1 MTASPADDLAPIL
14 ESVRRFVE
22 REVAPHVET
31 LEAADAAPDHL
42 VRQLGDLGLFSLVVP
57 EAYGGLGLPIE
68 SCARILEV
76 LAGGWT
82 TLAGYLNSHATAAFV
97 IAKHGTESQK
107 RRFLP
112 AMATGS
118 LRAAL
123 TLTEPGAGSD
133 LQAIST
139 VAKPQDG
146 GFRVSG
152 TKVFVTNGRKAGLL
166 LALVKTD
173 PGAEPPARGMSLLLI
188 EKTTPGVTVGAD
200 TAKMAYRHVD
210 TCEIHYD
217 DAPVAADCLLGGTPG
232 RGLAWLL
239 DGLEL
244 GRILIAASAVGLA
257 QAALSHAL
265 AYARGRIA
273 FGQPIASH
281 QAIQLELA
289 GMATKIEAARQLT
302 WEAARQKQDMGRA
315 DMASAMAKLFASETA
330 LEVSASAMRIHGGY
344 GYVRGYAV
352 ERLFREAPLYIVGEG
367 TNEIQ
372 KLVIARR
379 LLEATA

>member
-1 MTASPADDLAPIL
+1 MTAGASDDLAPIL
-14 ESVRRFVE
+14 DSVRRFVE
-22 REVAPHVET
+22 REVTPHVER
-31 LEAADAAPDHL
+31 LEAAEEAPDHL
-42 VRQLGDLGLFSLVVP
+42 VRQLGELGLFSLVVP
-57 EAYGGLGLPIE
+57 QAFGGLGLPIE
-68 SCARILEV
+68 SCARIMEI

-82 TLAGYLNSHATAAFV
+82 TLAGYLNSHATVAFL

-112 AMATGS
+112 AMAAGALPS
-118 LRAAL
+118 AL

-139 VAKPQDG
+139 VAKTQDG
-146 GFRVSG
+146 GFSVTG

-166 LALVKTD
+166 LALVRTH

-188 EKTTPGVTVGAD
+188 DKTTPGVTVGTD
-200 TAKMAYRHVD
+200 TPKMAYRHVD
-210 TCEIHYD
+210 TCEINYD
-217 DAPVAADCLLGGTPG
+217 GVPVPADCLLGGTPN
-232 RGLAWLL
+232 RGLALLL

-257 QAALSHAL
+257 QAALSQAVV
-265 AYARGRIA
+265 YARSRIA
-273 FGQPIASH
+273 FGKPIADH

-302 WEAARQKQDMGRA
+302 REAARQKEGSGRA

-330 LEVSASAMRIHGGY
+330 LEVTTSALRIHGGY

-379 LLEATA
+379 LLEQTA